1 MTSQEMF
8 DASASH
14 MIRQG
19 QQSIN
24 AAGSCL
30 YRTKDGLKCAVGAL
44 IPDAE
49 YSPWMEQSGG
59 ICELLQAA
67 QHENLM
73 TPTLTILQEH
83 TRLLIRLQDAHDNA
97 DLWKNGMRGLLS
109 NFRDIAELY
118 HLNTDAVYAAVAARA
133 RS

>member
-8 DASASH
+8 DVSTVH

-24 AAGSCL
+24 ANGVCL
-30 YRTKDGLKCAVGAL
+30 YRAEGGLKCAVGAL

-49 YSPWMEQSGG
+49 YSPWMDQCGG
-59 ICELLQAA
+59 ISELLQSA
-67 QHENLM
+67 QRDDIM
-73 TPTLTILQEH
+73 TPALTILQEH
-83 TRLLIRLQDAHDNA
+83 TRLLIRLQDAHDDA